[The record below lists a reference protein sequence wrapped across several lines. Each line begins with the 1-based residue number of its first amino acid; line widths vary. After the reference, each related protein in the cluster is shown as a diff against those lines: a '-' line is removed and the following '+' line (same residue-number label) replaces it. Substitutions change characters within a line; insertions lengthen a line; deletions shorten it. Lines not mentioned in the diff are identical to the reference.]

1 MARRF
6 AEEEKA
12 SVEQKYGSQEKS
24 LAEDCS
30 LAKEYQDLI
39 DQEEMSSMAKLEES
53 DREAAEKLQMR
64 EERSEKN
71 AKYCLNKTDAR
82 LARRLMRQSKREEH
96 RRTKRLSLKLPE
108 AAYSD
113 LEAIGDLWRGAEAEV
128 ENVEGGICLSVLLPH
143 LRDVRVRVVREQHVV
158 EVEAR
163 RMVLRSDVHA
173 TEDSSTYLAE
183 FQLEGVSTL
192 EEAQVSY
199 DYSSESGML
208 HVYVDNLQLGT
219 MMMRNSSTA
228 LQVLRSIS
236 KSIHRLLA

>member
-1 MARRF
+1 MCIR
-6 AEEEKA
+6 
-12 SVEQKYGSQEKS
+12 
-24 LAEDCS
+24 
-30 LAKEYQDLI
+30 
-39 DQEEMSSMAKLEES
+39 
-53 DREAAEKLQMR
+53 DR
-64 EERSEKN
+64 
-71 AKYCLNKTDAR
+71 
-82 LARRLMRQSKREEH
+82 
-96 RRTKRLSLKLPE
+96 
-108 AAYSD
+108 
-113 LEAIGDLWRGAEAEV
+113 V